1 MLGFSS
7 CSSDPLPEAEPVKA
21 KAVVAKPVWFNVPK
35 RFSTPNRLGDI
46 ETHPF
51 FDLNAYRI
59 KDTTE
64 VSYYLVTPKDSEHQ
78 YKLDMVSGQR
88 YLRHTFCKHDDVW
101 EEYEGSINKP
111 NFAQGII
118 PRLMDQSGQPQ
129 QIWVFGDKT
138 QFFTSKK
145 ELKVQSQR
153 AIVIG
158 GVVLQY
164 CDNYPCKSNSEWL
177 SRLVLIGIN
186 PFDKLYEGVKSLK
199 DLKEKVDWEYTLAFA
214 ENGFGR
220 NISGPLSEP
229 AYRIGGEI
237 DKKDV
242 LDFAFE
248 NGHLFSFDEINS
260 LRKNCFSLYDYI
272 WKGQKLARLE
282 SQKRRKATDEYA
294 KKYEKR
300 AKIIRD
306 LKSFQTRT
314 VIDDNTRYQLDEDD
328 KNLQNLEFEEFWLK
342 LINKYSGRMKTCFDF
357 VRPANSKLDR
367 ERTWFFAYVQNWI
380 NLEELGYFYSCS
392 RRSWLENPM
401 IAKGK
406 RKYPKHEI
414 SGCSARDLDLG
425 FEQAVTIMSS
435 LSSALR
441 SHYRFIEYDGRPG
454 GSHELLFTWVPDNG
468 KRLAC
473 DARALEEKES
483 LFPEDI
489 SWKTF
494 NSRKRN
500 SRYDIIR

>member
-406 RKYPKHEI
+406 RKYPKHET